1 MISSLFR
8 QDRRRTTMAAL
19 YERVATASRA
29 PGLYLSLNVPDTVEG
44 RFEALCLHVVLV
56 LRALRGR
63 PAPADEIASGLA
75 EAFFRDIDSVLR
87 ESGVGDGKVPKRMK
101 SLVEAFYGRARAY
114 DGPLDSARSA
124 DLAEALARNV
134 TAGAPAAGLAR
145 YALVADR
152 NLRGQQLDD
161 LLTAGPEFPAPE
173 SFLAGPGGTP

>member
-8 QDRRRTTMAAL
+8 QDRRRTTMATL

-75 EAFFRDIDSVLR
+75 AVVAYSVVELIRWRRVRLR
-87 ESGVGDGKVPKRMK
+87 
-101 SLVEAFYGRARAY
+101 RAN
-114 DGPLDSARSA
+114 LKAR
-124 DLAEALARNV
+124 L
-134 TAGAPAAGLAR
+134 
-145 YALVADR
+145 
-152 NLRGQQLDD
+152 LR
-161 LLTAGPEFPAPE
+161 
-173 SFLAGPGGTP
+173 